1 MKNIHFEKPNFK
13 ELKKKYLLVDMHS
26 HTEASHDCNTPI
38 KDFGTKFKELGIG
51 VSITDH
57 NSIKGALAYKR
68 MFPKQFIIPGIEVT
82 TSEDKDILFYFH
94 SFSDLIDFQVR
105 EISPKIK
112 SHRTNAF
119 VSKTLITNEEL
130 LDIAKD
136 YNAFRVLPHPL
147 QRMKGIYRSLLKKN
161 DFSILKK
168 VEAIEVLNSTMF
180 LKANLTALVWAHIER
195 MPMTGGSDA
204 HILKTL
210 GGTVTAARA
219 ETVDEFLEKIRKKQ
233 NKVYGTPNRWRDD
246 MKGLVTIT
254 KNKLKKSKRNL
265 S

>member
-1 MKNIHFEKPNFK
+1 METVHFEKPNFEK
-13 ELKKKYLLVDMHS
+13 LKKKYLLVDMHS

-38 KDFGTKFKELGIG
+38 KAFGTRFKELGIG

-57 NSIKGALAYKR
+57 NSVKGALAYR
-68 MFPKQFIIPGIEVT
+68 RLFPKQFILPGIEVT
-82 TSEDKDILFYFH
+82 TSEDKDMLLYFH

-112 SHRTNAF
+112 THKTNAF
-119 VSKTLITNEEL
+119 VSKTSITNEEL
-130 LDIAKD
+130 LDIAKE

-147 QRMKGIYRSLLKKN
+147 QMMKGIYKSLLKKK
-161 DFSILKK
+161 DFKILKK
-168 VEAIEVLNSTMF
+168 VEAIEVLNSTML
-180 LKANLTALVWAHIER
+180 LKANLTALTWAHIEH
-195 MPMTGGSDA
+195 MPMTGGSDS

-210 GGTVTAARA
+210 GGTVTVARA

-233 NKVYGTPNRWRDD
+233 NKIYGTPNRWRDD
-246 MKGLVTIT
+246 MRNLVTIA
-254 KNKLKKSKRNL
+254 KNKLKKSKMNL